1 VGCTPRL
8 FRGSLA
14 ALRSWANK
22 KPRRLTLRGSFSAVK
37 KSPCQVNSSLAGN
50 SANPSRGEACARRCQ
65 HRSAWRVPCFLDL
78 SKIKTRIVFARKVR
92 PRLRKGPG
100 LARRSSGREWTPE
113 SALPDASPRSLLLN
127 QMNEG
132 QQEAQKHQ
140 QSDSPNEQ
148 SGTEIMITNRSRQG
162 VSLPE
167 TVVRCVEFA
176 IRPGIS
182 GSQCRRPRV
191 LQPCGPAFC

>member
-1 VGCTPRL
+1 M
-8 FRGSLA
+8 
-14 ALRSWANK
+14 
-22 KPRRLTLRGSFSAVK
+22 
-37 KSPCQVNSSLAGN
+37 
-50 SANPSRGEACARRCQ
+50 
-65 HRSAWRVPCFLDL
+65 
-78 SKIKTRIVFARKVR
+78 
-92 PRLRKGPG
+92 
-100 LARRSSGREWTPE
+100 TPE
-113 SALPDASPRSLLLN
+113 SALPDASPRSLLLI

-191 LQPCGPAFC
+191 LQPCGHIPIMDRYGRRSLSSPHAAAPLPSTMAI

>member
-1 VGCTPRL
+1 
-8 FRGSLA
+8 
-14 ALRSWANK
+14 
-22 KPRRLTLRGSFSAVK
+22 
-37 KSPCQVNSSLAGN
+37 
-50 SANPSRGEACARRCQ
+50 
-65 HRSAWRVPCFLDL
+65 
-78 SKIKTRIVFARKVR
+78 
-92 PRLRKGPG
+92 
-100 LARRSSGREWTPE
+100 
-113 SALPDASPRSLLLN
+113 
-127 QMNEG
+127 MNEG

-167 TVVRCVEFA
+167 TVVWCVEFA

-191 LQPCGPAFC
+191 LRPSGHIP

>member
-1 VGCTPRL
+1 M
-8 FRGSLA
+8 
-14 ALRSWANK
+14 
-22 KPRRLTLRGSFSAVK
+22 
-37 KSPCQVNSSLAGN
+37 
-50 SANPSRGEACARRCQ
+50 
-65 HRSAWRVPCFLDL
+65 
-78 SKIKTRIVFARKVR
+78 
-92 PRLRKGPG
+92 
-100 LARRSSGREWTPE
+100 TPE

-176 IRPGIS
+176 IRSGIS
-182 GSQCRRPRV
+182 GSQCWALATLACMLGQIGLPGGGFGVGYGAINLMGSPHPGFDGPTLPQGMNDVGQFIPVARIADMLLNPEAEYEYNGNRLSFPDIRFIYWAGPWRSSA
-191 LQPCGPAFC
+191 PCPGRSSAPATL